1 MGDLLIY
8 HHKCQL
14 TEIFAWLL
22 SDSQFD
28 PNAICRPNNLLKFIL
43 ITNWQMIYCIIIT
56 SNGYFHSLRA

>member
-1 MGDLLIY
+1 MGELLIY

-43 ITNWQMIYCIIIT
+43 ITNWQMIYCI
-56 SNGYFHSLRA
+56 FLME